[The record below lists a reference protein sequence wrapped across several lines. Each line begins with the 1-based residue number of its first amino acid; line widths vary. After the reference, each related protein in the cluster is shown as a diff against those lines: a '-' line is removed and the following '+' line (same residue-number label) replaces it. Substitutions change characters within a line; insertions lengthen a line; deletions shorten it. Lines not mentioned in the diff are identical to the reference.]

1 MKEQF
6 WHKVSDEEK
15 EKISIQT
22 KELLNNFSKK
32 LEKINNEERHFSSK
46 LNPEGFR
53 EEGKP
58 WKTDLDFKEISLLNA
73 PFVEENFIKAEKAN
87 WN

>member
-6 WHKVSDEEK
+6 WHKVSEEEK

-22 KELLNNFSKK
+22 KKLLTDFSKK

-46 LNPEGFR
+46 LNPNGFR
-53 EEGKP
+53 EEETP
-58 WKTDLDFKEISLLNA
+58 WKTDLDFRRISLSNA
-73 PFVEENFIKAEKAN
+73 PFVEDNFIKAEKAN